1 MHREELS
8 GTQAKQYLW
17 GLTCR
22 MSDAVNVNTGVVG
35 PVLIVDDEEGIRELF
50 GTILSTYLPH
60 LQIEK
65 VSNGAEAVER
75 FRSAHH
81 ALLIMD
87 LHMPVM
93 DGLTAFSQIEDSCK
107 AEQELM
113 PAVVFCTG
121 YSPPD
126 SVRRLITEGS
136 RHHLMLKPV
145 KPQDLV
151 GIVQNRL
158 TA

>member
-1 MHREELS
+1 MSNS
-8 GTQAKQYLW
+8 GNENGA
-17 GLTCR
+17 
-22 MSDAVNVNTGVVG
+22 VVG

-50 GTILSTYLPH
+50 STILSTYLPE
-60 LQIEK
+60 LEIEK
-65 VSNGAEAVER
+65 VANGAEAVER

-107 AEQELM
+107 AAHEVM

-158 TA
+158 SA